1 MSGQQGGYGQPPNMQ
16 QQQMMYNQQ
25 HMMGRQMGQMGVQ
38 RQMYGQDAG
47 MPQQQGQ
54 MQMHY
59 PPQQQQQMQM
69 SQAQMGQMPQLQ
81 PQQPQPQPPM
91 GHQQQMPMGLQ
102 QQLGGQQ
109 MGMQQ
114 QPQMV
119 QQQQM
124 QQQIPQQPPQ
134 QMTQQPMHGGQTQL
148 SSILG
153 GSLGSVSQ
161 QHMQMQ
167 QPRSPMTSSV
177 GPQQLTPG
185 GGPGSQAPGST
196 LAAASA
202 GGPTS
207 VGPLSVQPH
216 TPLNPASQQA
226 LAQPS
231 SVQPGP
237 SSVAP
242 GTPAS
247 TQAAPQASAMGE
259 PTQPYLQDP
268 VAHSK
273 QLIMKDLRFNIVDL
287 NRRASEALKD
297 LRSGNPPSNSNEYL
311 KAMDNLLAVCD
322 EIEGNLILVCET
334 QKQMS
339 KMEKI
344 FDKDVMKSGDLMG
357 FSDSKG
363 VFFAAIWK
371 ESSGGDE
378 DSGAHLAAVNVYIE
392 QTKQLQSAFDRAFS
406 HVGRTLET
414 IRRRQNMGSANAMQD
429 PAMSME
435 Q

>member
-25 HMMGRQMGQMGVQ
+25 HMMGRPMGQMGVQ
-38 RQMYGQDAG
+38 RQMYGQDSG

-54 MQMHY
+54 MQMHFA
-59 PPQQQQQMQM
+59 PQQQQMQM
-69 SQAQMGQMPQLQ
+69 GQPQMNQMPQLQ
-81 PQQPQPQPPM
+81 
-91 GHQQQMPMGLQ
+91 
-102 QQLGGQQ
+102 
-109 MGMQQ
+109 QQ
-114 QPQMV
+114 QPQ
-119 QQQQM
+119 QQGM
-124 QQQIPQQPPQ
+124 GFRNLCTNVTNLLKLGS
-134 QMTQQPMHGGQTQL
+134 M
-148 SSILG
+148 LG

-167 QPRSPMTSSV
+167 QPRSPMTTGSV

-207 VGPLSVQPH
+207 VGPMSVQPH
-216 TPLNPASQQA
+216 TPMNPASQQT

-237 SSVAP
+237 ASVAP
-242 GTPAS
+242 ATPAS
-247 TQAAPQASAMGE
+247 NQPAPQASSSTAVE
-259 PTQPYLQDP
+259 PTHPYLQDP

-273 QLIMKDLRFNIVDL
+273 QLIMKDLRFSIIDL
-287 NRRASEALKD
+287 NRRAGEALKD
-297 LRSGNPPSNSNEYL
+297 LRAGNTPSNSNEYL
-311 KAMDNLLAVCD
+311 KAMDNLFAVCD

-344 FDKDVMKSGDLMG
+344 FDKDAMRAGEQHVG
-357 FSDSKG
+357 FSDLKG
-363 VFFAAIWK
+363 RHM
-371 ESSGGDE
+371 GGDD
-378 DSGAHLAAVNVYIE
+378 DSGAHLSAVNTYID
-392 QTKQLQSAFDRAFS
+392 QTKQLQAAFDRAFS

-414 IRRRQNMGSANAMQD
+414 IRRRQNMGSKIPKIEGIMD
-429 PAMSME
+429 MDC
-435 Q
+435 

>member
-38 RQMYGQDAG
+38 RQ
-47 MPQQQGQ
+47 
-54 MQMHY
+54 
-59 PPQQQQQMQM
+59 
-69 SQAQMGQMPQLQ
+69 L
-81 PQQPQPQPPM
+81 
-91 GHQQQMPMGLQ
+91 
-102 QQLGGQQ
+102 
-109 MGMQQ
+109 
-114 QPQMV
+114 
-119 QQQQM
+119 
-124 QQQIPQQPPQ
+124 
-134 QMTQQPMHGGQTQL
+134 T
-148 SSILG
+148 SILG
-153 GSLGSVSQ
+153 SSLGNVSQ

-207 VGPLSVQPH
+207 VGPMSVQPH
-216 TPLNPASQQA
+216 TPMNPASQQTIP
-226 LAQPS
+226 QPS
-231 SVQPGP
+231 SVQQGP
-237 SSVAP
+237 ASVAP

-247 TQAAPQASAMGE
+247 NQPAPQSSSTGE

-273 QLIMKDLRFNIVDL
+273 QLIMKDLRFSIIDL
-287 NRRASEALKD
+287 NRRAGEALKD
-297 LRSGNPPSNSNEYL
+297 LRAGNAPSNSNEYL
-311 KAMDNLLAVCD
+311 KAMDNLFAVCD

-344 FDKDVMKSGDLMG
+344 FDKDALKEHMG
-357 FSDSKG
+357 FSDAKG
-363 VFFAAIWK
+363 RLIG
-371 ESSGGDE
+371 SDD
-378 DSGAHLAAVNVYIE
+378 DSGANLAAVNTYID
-392 QTKQLQSAFDRAFS
+392 QTKQLQAAFDRAFS

-414 IRRRQNMGSANAMQD
+414 IRRRQNMGSKNPKLEPMD
-429 PAMSME
+429 M
-435 Q
+435 

>member
-1 MSGQQGGYGQPPNMQ
+1 MSGQQGYGQPPNMQ

-38 RQMYGQDAG
+38 RQMYAQDSG

-54 MQMHY
+54 MQMHFT
-59 PPQQQQQMQM
+59 PQQQQQMQM
-69 SQAQMGQMPQLQ
+69 GQPQMGQMPQLQ
-81 PQQPQPQPPM
+81 AQQQQQQPPM
-91 GHQQQMPMGLQ
+91 GHQQQMQMGLQ

-114 QPQMV
+114 QQQQMV
-119 QQQQM
+119 QQQQLGP
-124 QQQIPQQPPQ
+124 QQQTVQQQLSQQPQQSIG
-134 QMTQQPMHGGQTQL
+134 QQPMHSSQPQL
-148 SSILG
+148 TTILG
-153 GSLGSVSQ
+153 SSLQNVSQ

-196 LAAASA
+196 LAVASA

-207 VGPLSVQPH
+207 VGPMSVQPH
-216 TPLNPASQQA
+216 TPMNPASQQTIP
-226 LAQPS
+226 QPS
-231 SVQPGP
+231 SVQQGP
-237 SSVAP
+237 ASVPP

-247 TQAAPQASAMGE
+247 NQPAPQSSSTGE
-259 PTQPYLQDP
+259 PTHPYLQDP

-273 QLIMKDLRFNIVDL
+273 QLIMKDLRFSIIDL
-287 NRRASEALKD
+287 NRRAGEALKD
-297 LRSGNPPSNSNEYL
+297 LRAGNVPSNSKEYL
-311 KAMDNLLAVCD
+311 KAMDNLFAVCD

-344 FDKDVMKSGDLMG
+344 FDKDALKEHVG

-363 VFFAAIWK
+363 RHGA
-371 ESSGGDE
+371 ED
-378 DSGAHLAAVNVYIE
+378 DSGANLAAINAYID
-392 QTKQLQSAFDRAFS
+392 QTKQLQAAFDRAFS

-414 IRRRQNMGSANAMQD
+414 IRRRQNMGLKNTKLEPMD
-429 PAMSME
+429 M
-435 Q
+435 

>member
-25 HMMGRQMGQMGVQ
+25 HMMGRPIGQMGVQ
-38 RQMYGQDAG
+38 RQMYGQDSG

-54 MQMHY
+54 MQMHFA
-59 PPQQQQQMQM
+59 PQQQQMQM
-69 SQAQMGQMPQLQ
+69 GQPQMNQMPQLQ
-81 PQQPQPQPPM
+81 QQQPQQQGM
-91 GHQQQMPMGLQ
+91 GHQQPMQMGLQ

-114 QPQMV
+114 QQMV

-124 QQQIPQQPPQ
+124 GQQQQSVQQQPHSQ
-134 QMTQQPMHGGQTQL
+134 QGQPPMGQQSMLSGQTQL
-148 SSILG
+148 GSMLG

-167 QPRSPMTSSV
+167 QPRSPMTTGSV

-207 VGPLSVQPH
+207 VGPMSVQPH
-216 TPLNPASQQA
+216 TPMNPASQQA

-237 SSVAP
+237 ASVAP
-242 GTPAS
+242 ATPAS
-247 TQAAPQASAMGE
+247 NQPAPQASSSTAVE
-259 PTQPYLQDP
+259 PTHPYLQDP

-273 QLIMKDLRFNIVDL
+273 QLIMKDLRFSIIDL
-287 NRRASEALKD
+287 NRRAGEALKD
-297 LRSGNPPSNSNEYL
+297 LRAGNTPSNSNEYL
-311 KAMDNLLAVCD
+311 KAMDNLFAVCD

-344 FDKDVMKSGDLMG
+344 FDKDAMRAGEQHVG
-357 FSDSKG
+357 FSNLKG
-363 VFFAAIWK
+363 RHM
-371 ESSGGDE
+371 GGDD
-378 DSGAHLAAVNVYIE
+378 DSGAHLSAVNTYID
-392 QTKQLQSAFDRAFS
+392 QTKQLQAAFDRAFS

-414 IRRRQNMGSANAMQD
+414 IRRRQNMGSKIPKIEGIMD
-429 PAMSME
+429 MD
-435 Q
+435 

>member
-38 RQMYGQDAG
+38 RQMYPQDSG
-47 MPQQQGQ
+47 MPQQQAQ
-54 MQMHY
+54 MQMHFT
-59 PPQQQQQMQM
+59 PQQQQQMQM
-69 SQAQMGQMPQLQ
+69 NQPQMGQMPQLQ
-81 PQQPQPQPPM
+81 PQQQQPQPSM
-91 GHQQQMPMGLQ
+91 GHQQQLQMGMQ
-102 QQLGGQQ
+102 QQLSGQQ

-114 QPQMV
+114 QQPQIV
-119 QQQQM
+119 QQQPM
-124 QQQIPQQPPQ
+124 QQQQPQQQMGQ
-134 QMTQQPMHGGQTQL
+134 QGMHAGQTQL

-185 GGPGSQAPGST
+185 GGPGSQAPGSS
-196 LAAASA
+196 LAVASA

-216 TPLNPASQQA
+216 TPMNPASQQA
-226 LAQPS
+226 IAQPS

-237 SSVAP
+237 ASVAP

-247 TQAAPQASAMGE
+247 NQPAPQASSLE
-259 PTQPYLQDP
+259 QTQPYLQDP

-273 QLIMKDLRFNIVDL
+273 QLIMKDLRFSIIDL
-287 NRRASEALKD
+287 NRRAGEALKD
-297 LRSGNPPSNSNEYL
+297 LRSGNTPSNSNEYL
-311 KAMDNLLAVCD
+311 KAMDNLFAVCD

-344 FDKDVMKSGDLMG
+344 FDKDVMKSDLLG
-357 FSDSKG
+357 FPESKG
-363 VFFAAIWK
+363 RHM
-371 ESSGGDE
+371 GGED
-378 DSGAHLAAVNVYIE
+378 DSGAHLAAVNVYID
-392 QTKQLQSAFDRAFS
+392 QTKQLQAAFDRAFS
-406 HVGRTLET
+406 HVGRTIET
-414 IRRRQNMGSANAMQD
+414 IRRRQNMGSRKLNPVMD
-429 PAMSME
+429 ME